1 MEPQSV
7 HLKRELGLGGGIAM
21 IIGTMIG
28 SGIFVSPGG
37 VLERSGSV
45 GASIVIW
52 FICGVCATLGAM
64 SYIELGTMFP
74 SSGADYV
81 YLKQGLGRFVAYLYS
96 WMNTFILRP
105 VQGAVICQVF
115 ALYLLQPFYN
125 QYGSDT
131 FTEDLKWKLEKSV
144 TILALIVLCAINCCS
159 VKLAS
164 GLQNVLTVAKL
175 IAIALIITG
184 GTYHIAMG
192 EFEYLSQGFEHVPNT
207 TTSPSSIAL
216 AFYSGLWSYDG
227 WNNLNF
233 VMEELQN
240 PLRNLNLSILI
251 GIPLVTV
258 IYVLV
263 NVAYLTVL
271 SPAQILRSDA
281 VVVTWGKLFFKDTSL
296 EFLSEYIPWVASGF
310 VALSTFGAANG
321 TIFSSA
327 RVSFAAARE
336 GNLPEILSYI
346 HSNQRTPI
354 PSLTLFTV
362 MAIGLVLSSDTYTMI
377 DFFSFVAWMFY
388 GGAFLSLIVLRFT
401 GAKLERPFR
410 IWIVV
415 PIMLTIISVFLII
428 APIISD
434 PRNEYLYVLAFMGSS
449 VFFYVPFVLMKWRLP
464 GVKFITHKICSI
476 LNLSPGE

>member
-1 MEPQSV
+1 
-7 HLKRELGLGGGIAM
+7 
-21 IIGTMIG
+21 
-28 SGIFVSPGG
+28 
-37 VLERSGSV
+37 
-45 GASIVIW
+45 
-52 FICGVCATLGAM
+52 
-64 SYIELGTMFP
+64 MFT
-74 SSGADYV
+74 
-81 YLKQGLGRFVAYLYS
+81 
-96 WMNTFILRP
+96 N
-105 VQGAVICQVF
+105 
-115 ALYLLQPFYN
+115 ALNL
-125 QYGSDT
+125 
-131 FTEDLKWKLEKSV
+131 
-144 TILALIVLCAINCCS
+144 
-159 VKLAS
+159 
-164 GLQNVLTVAKL
+164 
-175 IAIALIITG
+175 
-184 GTYHIAMG
+184 G

-240 PLRNLNLSILI
+240 PLRYIHNSNLGFRGESSFIVYFHFRNLNLSILI

-354 PSLTLFTV
+354 PSLTLFV
-362 MAIGLVLSSDTYTMI
+362 
-377 DFFSFVAWMFY
+377 
-388 GGAFLSLIVLRFT
+388 
-401 GAKLERPFR
+401 
-410 IWIVV
+410 
-415 PIMLTIISVFLII
+415 
-428 APIISD
+428 
-434 PRNEYLYVLAFMGSS
+434 
-449 VFFYVPFVLMKWRLP
+449 
-464 GVKFITHKICSI
+464 
-476 LNLSPGE
+476 